1 MKKILP
7 FLVVFAAASSALAA
21 NPTIT
26 SISPSSCLAGSPQ
39 FALTVNGTNFVNG
52 ATVNWNGT
60 PLTTGFVSST
70 KLAAVVPA
78 ANVATAGTAQVTAK
92 NPTSSPS
99 NAVTFTINNPVPT
112 ITSLN
117 PSSSPG
123 CGQFTLTVN
132 GTNFVTTS
140 TVRWNGTA
148 LTTAFVSSTQL
159 TATVTAALVASP
171 GTASVT
177 VVNPTPGGGTSN
189 AQTFTINVPP
199 TPVITSPLTATGTV
213 GTAFS
218 YQITATNCP
227 ASYNATPLPPVLS
240 VNTSTGLISGTPTT
254 AGVYSVTISATNA
267 GGTGTATLVITIN
280 NPVPTTTSISPNC
293 VMPGSASFTLTV
305 TGTNFVSGS
314 VVMFG
319 GTSLTPTS
327 SSSTQLTVTVPAS
340 LVATAGTVSVTVV
353 NPSPGGGTSNAQ
365 TFTIANTPVI
375 TSPLTATGTV
385 GVAFSYTI
393 TATNNPTTYTVT
405 GTLPP
410 GVTQGNGSNR
420 NVISG
425 TPTAAGT
432 YSVTITVS
440 NGGGACKSASAT
452 LVITICPDA
461 PSITSSLTASAIL
474 GTPFS
479 YQITADNSPIS
490 YNATDLPG
498 GLTVC
503 HDSSEGCT
511 PGLISGTPTALGLFP
526 VTISATSAN
535 TGPCGSNTA
544 TDTLTLTVTLPAGT
558 FIPPFP
564 GQTNVFNWGTTPP
577 SPTATIPFPNPSTNN
592 SFVLYWN
599 APGSN
604 TNQSIADSANSGL
617 Q

>member
-1 MKKILP
+1 MKRILP
-7 FLVVFAAASSALAA
+7 LLILLAAASSAVGAV
-21 NPTIT
+21 PTLS
-26 SISPSSCLAGSPQ
+26 SISPTSTTTCAGS
-39 FALTVNGTNFVNG
+39 FSLTLNGTNFANNAKVNFG
-52 ATVNWNGT
+52 ATQLT
-60 PLTTGFVSST
+60 PTTSSST
-70 KLAAVVPA
+70 QLVVTVPA
-78 ANVATAGTAQVTAK
+78 SSVATAGTV
-92 NPTSSPS
+92 
-99 NAVTFTINNPVPT
+99 
-112 ITSLN
+112 
-117 PSSSPG
+117 
-123 CGQFTLTVN
+123 
-132 GTNFVTTS
+132 
-140 TVRWNGTA
+140 
-148 LTTAFVSSTQL
+148 
-159 TATVTAALVASP
+159 
-171 GTASVT
+171 SVT
-177 VVNPTPGGGTSN
+177 VVNPGGGGGTSN
-189 AQTFTINVPP
+189 AQTFTINNPP
-199 TPVITSPLTATGTV
+199 PPVISSGAAATGTTGV
-213 GTAFS
+213 AFT
-218 YQITATNCP
+218 YQIVASNCP
-227 ASYNATPLPPVLS
+227 TSYNATGLPSGLT

-254 AGVYSVTISATNA
+254 AGTYSVTISATNSGGTGSA
-267 GGTGTATLVITIN
+267 TLTLTIDPAKPVITSSLTATGQVGVAFSYQITATNNPTSYNATGLPAGLTVNPSTGVISGTPTTTGIYSVTISATNSGGTGTATLIITIN

-293 VMPGSASFTLTV
+293 VTAGSIDFTLTL

-314 VVMFG
+314 VVNFG

-353 NPSPGGGTSNAQ
+353 NPTPGGGTSNAQ

-503 HDSSEGCT
+503 HNSSEGCT
-511 PGLISGTPTALGLFP
+511 PGLISGTPTALGVFP
-526 VTISATSAN
+526 ITIRATNDPNSACS
-535 TGPCGSNTA
+535 STA
-544 TDTLTLTVTLPAGT
+544 TDFLTLTITFPSGV

-564 GQTNVFNWGTTPP
+564 GQV
-577 SPTATIPFPNPSTNN
+577 
-592 SFVLYWN
+592 
-599 APGSN
+599 
-604 TNQSIADSANSGL
+604 
-617 Q
+617 